1 MCTCAAHV
9 SSGPT
14 FRPRAS
20 TSTCKALYPT
30 RSRARGAEEDTVIVV
45 MKSGSTREQ
54 IDGVIRHIE
63 ELGLGAHL
71 IEGEERT
78 VIGVVGRVYP
88 ELHGALSVLPG
99 VDATVPISKPY
110 KLSGREVISQDTVV
124 EVRGVQIGG
133 GRPVVMAGPCSVEN
147 EEMLMATAR
156 AVKAAGAHILRGG
169 AYKPRTSP
177 YQFRGL
183 GEEGLKLLA
192 AASRETGMPVVTE
205 VLTPADVDLVC
216 QYADILQIGAR
227 NMQNYILLEEAGRS
241 GKPVLLK
248 RGLSGQ
254 IQEWLLCAEYI
265 MSQGNRQ
272 VILCERGI
280 RTFET
285 ATRNTMDVSAIPLI
299 KRLSHLPII
308 GDPSHGTGHW
318 YLVEPL
324 AMASIAAGADGLIIE
339 VHPNPD
345 HALSDGA
352 QSLTFESFRRM
363 MEKVQR
369 VADAIGRPLHDAA
382 GEIEAAVA

>member
-1 MCTCAAHV
+1 M
-9 SSGPT
+9 
-14 FRPRAS
+14 
-20 TSTCKALYPT
+20 
-30 RSRARGAEEDTVIVV
+30 IVV
-45 MKSGSTREQ
+45 MKPGSNQAE
-54 IDGVIRHIE
+54 IDTVINHIE

-71 IEGEERT
+71 IQGEERT

-88 ELHGALSVLPG
+88 ELMSMLSVHQG
-99 VDATVPISKPY
+99 VDDVVPVSKPY
-110 KLSGREVISQDTVV
+110 KLSGRDFIPEDTVIN
-124 EVRGVQIGG
+124 VRGVEIGG

-147 EEMLMATAR
+147 EEMLFETAR
-156 AVKAAGAHILRGG
+156 AVKASGAHVLRGG

-183 GEEGLKLLA
+183 GEEGLKILA
-192 AASRETGMPVVTE
+192 AASRETGMPVITE
-205 VLTPADVDLVC
+205 VLTVRDVDLVA
-216 QYADILQIGAR
+216 QHADILQIGAR

-265 MSQGNRQ
+265 MAQGNRQ

-285 ATRNTMDVSAIPLI
+285 MTRNTFDVTAIPLV
-299 KRLSHLPII
+299 KRLSHLPVI

-318 YLVEPL
+318 YLIEP
-324 AMASIAAGADGLIIE
+324 MAAATIAAGADGLIIE

-352 QSLTFESFRRM
+352 QSLTFQSFDRM
-363 MEKVQR
+363 MQKVSV
-369 VADAIGRPLHDAA
+369 VADAVGRPLHVSRE
-382 GEIEAAVA
+382 GELQVA